1 MSTKIEIYEKS
12 SKIPIDKKFLNELT
26 KEIMNKEK
34 IKNYEISVAYLDKED
49 LRELNKRYR
58 NLDRT
63 TNVLSFIYE
72 TKPILRGEIII
83 SRYSV
88 EEKKESF
95 LKLYIHGLLH
105 IIGFD
110 HIKKS
115 DREKMRKKEEEYF
128 NYFNEK

>member
-12 SKIPIDKKFLNELT
+12 SKIPIDKKFLIELT
-26 KEIMNKEK
+26 KEIMKREK
-34 IKNYEISVAYLDKED
+34 IKNCEISVAYLDKED

>member
-12 SKIPIDKKFLNELT
+12 SKIPIEKKFLNELT